1 MKKVLV
7 TFGMKDSKLVL
18 TPLSAQFKVKNV
30 TGDKSEEEKFFMSK
44 IPYASIMG
52 SLMYALVCTRP
63 NLSYTVSLLSRYMAD
78 P

>member
-1 MKKVLV
+1 MQ
-7 TFGMKDSKLVL
+7 DSKPVL
-18 TPLSAQFKVKNV
+18 TPLSAQFKVKSV
-30 TGDKSEEEKFFMSK
+30 TRDKSEEEEKLFMSK